1 MLICVSLHGACQPL
15 ASPCQP
21 STRSFPCPHS
31 LACSR
36 WITSRACFTANFDAG
51 QRGRTINTVQPI
63 GNRNHGMEVL
73 CLSEST
79 GDDSEL
85 DSKKKKLRLKKKM

>member
-1 MLICVSLHGACQPL
+1 
-15 ASPCQP
+15 
-21 STRSFPCPHS
+21 
-31 LACSR
+31 
-36 WITSRACFTANFDAG
+36 
-51 QRGRTINTVQPI
+51 
-63 GNRNHGMEVL
+63 MEVL